1 MRIFICEFITGGG
14 LQGADL
20 PWSLVREGDLM
31 LNALLSDLLDAG
43 YNDLF
48 CTRDIRLQ
56 KYHPGIETIKAGKNI
71 WKLWKNCMDDC
82 DAVWIIAPETAR
94 VLYDLTCMSE
104 QCECLLLGCTS
115 KAVELVTSKKRT
127 LEYLTNG
134 QIPCV
139 PVIKDLENLPDQSCG
154 WVIKPDDGVG
164 ADACYLFTD
173 QYSLHQYISKLNQ
186 EKFIVQEYILGTSA
200 SISMLCHG
208 GQTMVLG
215 CNQQLFAFN
224 NGKGQLSGIIV
235 NGLHEFAEQ
244 FSNIAEQVGAVVNG
258 LSGYV
263 GVDLIIA
270 EQGPL
275 VLEINPRLTTAYAGL
290 RQSLDYNPAKLII
303 SVIQNGQFPAMS
315 EYKCHP
321 VTVNL

>member
-1 MRIFICEFITGGG
+1 
-14 LQGADL
+14 
-20 PWSLVREGDLM
+20 
-31 LNALLSDLLDAG
+31 
-43 YNDLF
+43 
-48 CTRDIRLQ
+48 
-56 KYHPGIETIKAGKNI
+56 
-71 WKLWKNCMDDC
+71 
-82 DAVWIIAPETAR
+82 
-94 VLYDLTCMSE
+94 
-104 QCECLLLGCTS
+104 
-115 KAVELVTSKKRT
+115 
-127 LEYLTNG
+127 
-134 QIPCV
+134 
-139 PVIKDLENLPDQSCG
+139 
-154 WVIKPDDGVG
+154 
-164 ADACYLFTD
+164 
-173 QYSLHQYISKLNQ
+173 
-186 EKFIVQEYILGTSA
+186 
-200 SISMLCHG
+200 
-208 GQTMVLG
+208 MVLG